1 MSDEEDLD
9 VDQVGDE
16 PIQKRYRRYHNIEFH
31 DKLLV
36 SVMIVV
42 KAFGRK
48 DLPFVHWML
57 LEEWHI
63 QIKDETK
70 HPRPRGLDLYNTTQ
84 SFCCFKTH
92 AEWLACALIGKGRG
106 REKTIAGEVPTLTSQ
121 YQDWA
126 AKKFTKWEAIIREIQ
141 NVIHPEYVSQRFYFA
156 SACSHASFAV
166 QDVQKQTVS
175 FRFQQ
180 TGGCRCF

>member
-1 MSDEEDLD
+1 MSDEEHEVELE
-9 VDQVGDE
+9 QGGDE

-42 KAFGRK
+42 KAFGRV
-48 DLPFVHWML
+48 DLPFVQWML
-57 LEEWHI
+57 LDEWHA

-70 HPRPRGLDLYNTTQ
+70 HPRPKGFDLYNAAQT
-84 SFCCFKTH
+84 FCCFKNH
-92 AEWLACALIGKGRG
+92 AEWMACNIISKGKG
-106 REKTIAGEVPTLTSQ
+106 REKTAVGEVPSLTTH

-141 NVIHPEYVSQRFYFA
+141 NVIHPEFVR
-156 SACSHASFAV
+156 
-166 QDVQKQTVS
+166 
-175 FRFQQ
+175 
-180 TGGCRCF
+180 